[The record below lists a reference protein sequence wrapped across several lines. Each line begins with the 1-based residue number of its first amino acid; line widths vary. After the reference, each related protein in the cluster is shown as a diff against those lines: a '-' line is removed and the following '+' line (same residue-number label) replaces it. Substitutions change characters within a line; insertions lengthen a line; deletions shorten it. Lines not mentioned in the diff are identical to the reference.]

1 MSSNKPRPSV
11 WQQLQLY
18 ADKKQS
24 SMLKIKLRLVLAGFA
39 WMLLVAA
46 LLLTGCVPLPPK
58 PCEPQPLPK
67 MPALSEPLPSE
78 SYSKQVQRNIESWEK
93 KLIATPTTSKP

>member
-1 MSSNKPRPSV
+1 MSNNKPRPSV

-39 WMLLVAA
+39 WMLLAA
-46 LLLTGCVPLPPK
+46 VLLLTGCGHLPTP

-67 MPALSEPLPSE
+67 MPALSEPLPSV
-78 SYSKQVQRNIESWEK
+78 SYSKQVQTNIESWEK
-93 KLIATPTTSKP
+93 RLIATPMTSRP